1 MQFKLRKTR
10 LQNKLTKNISYAFA
24 MTSAGSRRG
33 SQKRKGKNSPLGMG
47 NMTFSTSLAF
57 LFKQK
62 ELMHRNKH
70 KTMLLGALNCD
81 KGLDPVKKR
90 FNFYGIFGLRSQSNP
105 ERNFEYGDITTIFL
119 SGVRIPKYELNKLD
133 IAMAAIERKL
143 GDEHAS
149 AKTVLKSPKLKEAYQ
164 EAGHRYMLVVASYD
178 ESFFT
183 PLEDDETKAYL
194 SMSYVTFGTG
204 KVPMISPFDHQ
215 GKDSIVETDWYGKK
229 EKDYVLDPDGTF
241 SIAVTRQYL
250 KDYGGHGRDNLVSL
264 SKKDGTGKF
273 WLANL
278 YSCKVKDLPASV
290 AVHFSKDCQAVL
302 KSCDYVTFQ
311 NIFTESAEKTIDQ
324 ILNVKEKGNAVLVFC
339 GCVKGEDEEDI
350 RVNEYTNKNGK
361 TVRDAQITLS
371 RGTFYTQKTL

>member
-1 MQFKLRKTR
+1 MV
-10 LQNKLTKNISYAFA
+10 KNISYAFA
-24 MTSAGSRRG
+24 LTSAGSRRG

-70 KTMLLGALNCD
+70 KTMLLGVLNCD
-81 KGLDPVKKR
+81 QGLDPVKKR
-90 FNFYGIFGLRSQSNP
+90 FNFYGLFGLRSQSNP

-119 SGVRIPKYELNKLD
+119 SGVRIPKYEQNKLD
-133 IAMAAIERKL
+133 EAMAAIERKL
-143 GDEHAS
+143 GDTQAT
-149 AKTVLKSPKLKEAYQ
+149 AKTVKKSAKLKDAYA
-164 EAGHRYMLVVASYD
+164 EAGHRFMLVTASYD

-204 KVPMISPFDHQ
+204 KLPMISPFDHQ

-229 EKDYVLDPDGTF
+229 AKDYVLAPDGTF

-250 KDYGGHGRDNLVSL
+250 KNYGGKGRDNLISL
-264 SKKDGTGKF
+264 NKKDGTGKF

-278 YSCKVKDLPASV
+278 YSCKISDLPASV
-290 AVHFSKDCQAVL
+290 AVHFSKDCQELL
-302 KSCDYVTFQ
+302 KTCDYITFQ
-311 NIFTESAEKTIDQ
+311 NIFTESATKTIDQ
-324 ILNVKEKGNAVLVFC
+324 VLNVKDTGNAVLVFC
-339 GCVKGEDEEDI
+339 GAIKGEDPEDI
-350 RVNEYTNKNGK
+350 RINEYQNKEGK
-361 TVRDAQITLS
+361 TVRNAQITLS
-371 RGTFYTQKTL
+371 RGTFYTQQLLNNQA